1 MGLRKGWL
9 KRRKRLGLKER
20 IFSKESNFYKMLS
33 DQASK
38 TLEGMEAL
46 GDFVRNPN
54 QENAN
59 RVRGIE
65 GINRS
70 SK

>member
-1 MGLRKGWL
+1 VGLRKGWL

-33 DQASK
+33 DQTSK
-38 TLEGMEAL
+38 ALEGMEAL